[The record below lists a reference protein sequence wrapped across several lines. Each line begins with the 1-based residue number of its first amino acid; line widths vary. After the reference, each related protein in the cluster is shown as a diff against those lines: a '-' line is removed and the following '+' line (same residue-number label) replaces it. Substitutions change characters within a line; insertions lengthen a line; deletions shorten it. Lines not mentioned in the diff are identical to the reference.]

1 MSDALT
7 IGPLG
12 PWTHA
17 AIRRCQGIWVSGKA
31 EPGGFAMGVFL
42 ESCWKLE
49 EHAVIICDF
58 MVCFILRS

>member
-1 MSDALT
+1 MLLS
-7 IGPLG
+7 
-12 PWTHA
+12 A
-17 AIRRCQGIWVSGKA
+17 AVKGFGYLGKA

-58 MVCFILRS
+58 MFCFILRS